1 MTRRGGLARGA
12 PGGYE
17 RVVDDGTRVR
27 DRDRMVA
34 GMRPLLRPG
43 SYVFV
48 TVPGGV
54 PDGVTPVMSFA
65 EDEGLSLIVART
77 QADAAG
83 LAYDLVTAWITLRV
97 NSALDGVGLTAAV
110 SGVLAEAGISC
121 NVVAATHHDH
131 LFVPEPAA
139 AEAVRLL
146 EALAAATRTST

>member
-1 MTRRGGLARGA
+1 MIVGGR
-12 PGGYE
+12 GYE
-17 RVVDDGTRVR
+17 RGVADLEPVR

-34 GMRPLLRPG
+34 GMRPWLRAG

-54 PDGVTPVMSFA
+54 PDGVTPVMTFA
-65 EDEGLSLIVART
+65 EDEGLSLIMARS

-83 LAYDLVTAWITLRV
+83 LAYGLVAAWITLQV

-110 SGVLAEAGISC
+110 SGVLADAGISC

-131 LFVPEPAA
+131 LFVPEAA
-139 AEAVRLL
+139 AQDAVRLL
-146 EALAAATRTST
+146 EERAAAC